1 MERDQPILHD
11 VVNSDRSADD
21 FAINCNDQHSTEIRA
36 INCNRD
42 FGHSALPSN
51 VQDFLS
57 HSLSESTK
65 RSYKADLAHFE
76 ATGRTLP
83 ARSADI
89 ASYIAEMAGHYA
101 VATIERRLASLV
113 KAHRSRGYDDPCK
126 TELVKSTLR
135 GIRRAL
141 GTKQRQAAAILRDDL
156 FAMLDKLGDQRP
168 KDVRDRAL
176 LLLGFATAMRRSE
189 LASLD
194 VDDIEF
200 IPRGMMVN
208 LRRSKTDQEGHGRMI
223 AVPLG
228 RTKHCPVAALKDWL
242 DLVGRSSGSVFVCV
256 NKHGHMLDRRVSGE
270 AVSLVVKTRI
280 ADAGYD
286 PEPFS
291 GHSLRAGFATSAAQA
306 GASTYK
312 IKQTTGHRT
321 ESSLARYIRDTDLF
335 TDAAISRLL

>member
-1 MERDQPILHD
+1 MHD
-11 VVNSDRSADD
+11 TEATSQSDKFDINCKSVD
-21 FAINCNDQHSTEIRA
+21 FRNWIAINCKSDEHSFQPPEA
-36 INCNRD
+36 VLD
-42 FGHSALPSN
+42 L
-51 VQDFLS
+51 LS
-57 HSLSESTK
+57 HSLSENTK
-65 RSYKADLAHFE
+65 RSYRADLAHFE
-76 ATGRTLP
+76 ATGRTIP
-83 ARSADI
+83 APPSGLAT
-89 ASYIAEMAGHYA
+89 YIADMAGHFA
-101 VATIERRLASLV
+101 VATIERRLASLA
-113 KAHRSRGYDDPCK
+113 KAHRTRGYDDPCK
-126 TELVKSTLR
+126 AELVRSTMR
-135 GIRRAL
+135 GIRRSF

-228 RTKHCPVAALKDWL
+228 RTRHCPVTALKAWL
-242 DLVGRSSGSVFVCV
+242 DLIGRSSGPVFVCV
-256 NKHGHMLDRRVSGE
+256 NKHGHMLNRRASGE

-286 PEPFS
+286 PKPFS

-312 IKQTTGHRT
+312 IRQTTGHHT
-321 ESSLARYIRDTDLF
+321 ESSLSRYIRDTDLF
-335 TDAAISRLL
+335 TDAAIYRLL